1 MAEGRGLATVVNAG
15 QTRPPPWAAL
25 EHDTGLVLKRELRL
39 EIPQRVPLWWGG
51 GWEEHDFRVQYLGCS
66 SGCSGRRPAVT
77 LHSAGLPAVLPEG
90 ELPG

>member
-51 GWEEHDFRVQYLGCS
+51 GV
-66 SGCSGRRPAVT
+66 GRA
-77 LHSAGLPAVLPEG
+77 
-90 ELPG
+90 